1 MNEKQHAGFRS
12 YRSIFRPILSA
23 AVALLLVASA
33 LQGCALHPPGAT
45 ANVAPPTDAA
55 QIGELKPGLWR
66 GYLTPSELP
75 DSLAL
80 LPPPPAAGSAAQR
93 ADEAA
98 YQNTRALARGPRG
111 ALAAADA
118 NLKFP
123 ASANAFACALGFEI
137 DPARS
142 PQLAALLRRSFTDA
156 ALVTSK
162 AKKHYQRVRPFAA
175 HHTQSCTP
183 GDDAAL
189 AKDGSYPSGH
199 SSLGWAWALILSE
212 LVPERANEI
221 QQRGVAYA
229 ESRVICGA
237 HWYSDTVAGRL
248 LGSATVARE
257 HADPVFEAQLR
268 AAKPEVAALRAH
280 PQPLQR
286 DCAAE
291 AAALRLGGSSAP

>member
-1 MNEKQHAGFRS
+1 MNEQSHARFRS
-12 YRSIFRPILSA
+12 ILSVLTTLLAFLLA
-23 AVALLLVASA
+23 ACA
-33 LQGCALHPPGAT
+33 LQGCALRARGA
-45 ANVAPPTDAA
+45 ASLAPPPTDVA

-66 GYLTPSELP
+66 GYLTQSELP

-80 LPPPPAAGSAAQR
+80 LPPPPAAGSAAQQ
-93 ADEAA
+93 ADAAA
-98 YQNTRALARGPRG
+98 YQDTRALARGPRG
-111 ALAAADA
+111 LLATEDA

-123 ASANAFACALGFEI
+123 ASANAFACALGFEV

-156 ALVTSK
+156 ARVTLR
-162 AKKHYQRVRPFAA
+162 AKRHYQRVRPFVANHA
-175 HHTQSCTP
+175 HSCTP
-183 GDDAAL
+183 DDDAAL

-199 SSLGWAWALILSE
+199 SSLGWTWALILSE
-212 LVPERANEI
+212 LVPDQANAI

-237 HWYSDTVAGRL
+237 HWRSDTVAGRL

-268 AAKPEVAALRAH
+268 AAKPEVAMLRAR
-280 PQPLQR
+280 PQPMQR

-291 AAALRLGGSSAP
+291 AAALRLSGSSAP